1 MKHSFFIS
9 CLLFVF
15 GLCTNLNAQEAQE
28 AQQPKRK
35 KVAVVL
41 SGGGA
46 KGMAHI
52 GVLKVLE
59 KAGIPVD
66 IITGT
71 SMGSI
76 VGGLYAIGN
85 NAYELDSIV
94 RLQDWD
100 FVLSDKEDLSRQ
112 SLRDRERQNT
122 YILTKSFD
130 LRKKSVGGGGIIEGK
145 NLDVLFNNLTRRFND
160 SIDFNKLPIPFA
172 CVATNIIDNTEYV
185 FHSGYVSRAMRAS
198 MAIPGVFAPVRM
210 GDMVLVDGGLR
221 NNYPADIAR
230 EMGADYVI
238 GVTLQGE
245 PKTADDLSSAG
256 SVIGQ
261 IVDINCKNKFDDNLK
276 LTDIHIH
283 VNTKGYSTASFNT
296 TAIDSLIDRGEL
308 AALQHWSELMT
319 LKKEL
324 GLSNRAP
331 LRPRMMAPHLKL
343 PHNSNHKVSAYRFQN
358 MSANDEKFIR
368 SKFNLKDGDSIDD
381 NRAELIATSIR
392 MDLFYK
398 QATTSF
404 SKVDD
409 DSDAEV
415 VTFIAGEE
423 KTGQGGLAVR
433 FDNEEHVALQINVDY
448 PFRRLKVPTDVDMTI
463 RLGKRVKGT
472 LTFALHPR
480 SFVRPNFSY
489 SFMHNDIDS
498 YEKGK
503 KQSNLTYNQHRL
515 NLSLFNYN
523 LRNFNFDMGV
533 TGNFYRYKGLLINER
548 MDTMVAP
555 KNNRLLTY
563 YAQVNYNSEN
573 DWYFA
578 TRGARFFARFAY
590 YTDNFTKLEGEYG
603 TRELEGMWRWAF
615 PINSHWSLQ
624 PQVYG
629 RLISG
634 VTCPLIL
641 RNAVG
646 GQWFGHY
653 VDQQMPFPGVMHV
666 ELVDNKFAAAQMQA
680 QYRLKRNNIF
690 QLRGAVGQMADHIKD
705 IFKTKTLYGVALSY
719 YYDTRFGPLGGSV
732 GYSNKSKSFDF
743 FINLGF
749 VF

>member
-1 MKHSFFIS
+1 MKHSLFIS
-9 CLLFVF
+9 SLLFVLGF
-15 GLCTNLNAQEAQE
+15 SLCTNLNAQEPE
-28 AQQPKRK
+28 RK

-85 NAYELDSIV
+85 NAYQLDSIV

-112 SLRDRERQNT
+112 SLREREKQNT
-122 YILTKSFD
+122 YIITKSFD
-130 LRKKSVGGGGIIEGK
+130 LQKKSVGGGGIIEGK

-185 FHSGYVSRAMRAS
+185 FHSGYVSKAMRAS

-238 GVTLQGE
+238 GVTLQGD
-245 PKTADDLSSAG
+245 PKTANDLG
-256 SVIGQ
+256 STTSIIGQ
-261 IVDINCKNKFDDNLK
+261 IVDVNCKNKFDDNLK
-276 LTDIHIH
+276 LTDIHIR
-283 VNTKGYSTASFNT
+283 VNTKGYSTSSFNT
-296 TAIDSLIDRGEL
+296 TAIDSLIDRGEV
-308 AALQHWSELMT
+308 AALQHWNEIMA
-319 LKKEL
+319 LKKQL
-324 GLSNRAP
+324 GLGDRP
-331 LRPRMMAPHLKL
+331 LQPRMMAPHLKL
-343 PHNSNHKVSAYRFQN
+343 PNNSVHKVSAYRFQN

-368 SKFNLKDGDSIDD
+368 SKFHLKEGDILDD
-381 NRAELIATSIR
+381 NRAELIATAIR

-404 SKVDD
+404 SQADD
-409 DSDAEV
+409 DSGAEV

-433 FDNEEHVALQINVDY
+433 YDNEEHVALQINVDY
-448 PFRRLKVPTDVDMTI
+448 PFRRLKVPTDIDLTI
-463 RLGKRVKGT
+463 RLGKRIKGT
-472 LTFALHPR
+472 LGFALHPR

-489 SFMHNDIDS
+489 TFLHNDIDS
-498 YEKGK
+498 YYKGK
-503 KQSNLTYNQHRL
+503 KQSNLTYNQHRI
-515 NLSLFNYN
+515 NLSLFNFN
-523 LRNFNFDMGV
+523 VRNFNFDMGA
-533 TGNFYRYKGLLINER
+533 TADFYRYKGLLISER
-548 MDTMVAP
+548 MDTTVAP
-555 KNNRLLTY
+555 KNNRLITY
-563 YAQVNYNSEN
+563 YAQVNFNSEN

-590 YTDNFTKLEGEYG
+590 YTDNFTKLDGEYG
-603 TRELEGMWRWAF
+603 TREIEGMWRWAF
-615 PINSHWSLQ
+615 PIHSHWSIQ

-641 RNAVG
+641 RNGIG

-653 VDQQMPFPGVMHV
+653 IDQQMPFPGVMNI
-666 ELVDNKFAAAQMQA
+666 ELVDNKFAAAQMQL

-690 QLRGAVGQMADHIKD
+690 QLRGAVGQMANHIKD
-705 IFKTKTLYGVALSY
+705 IFDTKTLYGVSLSY
-719 YYDTRFGPLGGSV
+719 YYDTRFGPLGTTV
-732 GYSNKSKSFDF
+732 GYSNKSKKFDF